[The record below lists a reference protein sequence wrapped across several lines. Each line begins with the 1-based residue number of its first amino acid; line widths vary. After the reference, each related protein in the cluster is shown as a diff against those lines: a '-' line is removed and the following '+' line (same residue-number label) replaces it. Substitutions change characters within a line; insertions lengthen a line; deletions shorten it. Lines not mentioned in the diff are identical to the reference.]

1 MSYTMS
7 YVICRTYDV
16 VYDIVC
22 SYVRHRTYNVRYRQ
36 KNVRCR
42 TFLPVSCQSYVRCC
56 IRCRIRHRMFFGRH
70 RTYNVRYRQKT
81 YDVVRFYPFL
91 AILTYDIVYDI
102 VRFLTMSHTMC
113 KTTSV
118 LYDLVRQVPMSLAHI
133 AKNIRYSTTTSYP
146 ISLHTICHPQHTIC
160 LPGAAAGAAGRTGH
174 APPAPTGPAS

>member
-1 MSYTMS
+1 MS

-56 IRCRIRHRMFFGRH
+56 IRCRIRHCMFFGRH

-81 YDVVRFYPFL
+81 YY
-91 AILTYDIVYDI
+91 I
-102 VRFLTMSHTMC
+102 VRFLQVIASRTCYIAYDIVCFLTMSCTIC
-113 KTTSV
+113 NATSV
-118 LYDLVRQVPMSLAHI
+118 LYDIVRKVPMSLVHI
-133 AKNIRYSTTTSYP
+133 T
-146 ISLHTICHPQHTIC
+146 
-160 LPGAAAGAAGRTGH
+160 
-174 APPAPTGPAS
+174 

>member
-1 MSYTMS
+1 MSYVFTRFLPVVRAMLYTMS
-7 YVICRTYDV
+7 YTT
-16 VYDIVC
+16 
-22 SYVRHRTYNVRYRQ
+22 SYVFWTTSYVQRTISP

-133 AKNIRYSTTTSYP
+133 AINIRYMATTSYA
-146 ISLHTICHPQHTIC
+146 ISQHTICHT
-160 LPGAAAGAAGRTGH
+160 
-174 APPAPTGPAS
+174 

>member
-1 MSYTMS
+1 MS

-133 AKNIRYSTTTSYP
+133 AKNIRYSATTSYP